1 MVNAVNNACKRWGM
15 SISATKTKTLTV
27 GEQQTNSQPP
37 IMLQS
42 QPLEEVESFS
52 YLGSEISQSNKAE
65 KEVAVRL
72 EKAGKVFQIWRR
84 KVFQSRT
91 LSTATKV
98 QSYQTLVMPVLL
110 YGAETWTVTQHD
122 VRKLKSFQ
130 MRCLRDIL
138 RITLWNRVR
147 NTDILA
153 RTGVLPVE
161 EQLRQRRLQ
170 WFGHVWRMPTNR
182 PQRQLMRCRP
192 SGRKRPTG
200 GAPLRWCDL
209 ISRDLRD
216 IANWT
221 EAVMDRSEWRAQIG
235 QYPNTSEPVAASS
248 HLLVP
253 AQRP

>member
-1 MVNAVNNACKRWGM
+1 MAT
-15 SISATKTKTLTV
+15 SATKTKTLTV

-65 KEVAVRL
+65 KEVAVIL
-72 EKAGKVFQIWRR
+72 EKPGKVFQIWRR

-98 QSYQTLVMPVLL
+98 RSYQTLVMPVLL

-122 VRKLKSFQ
+122 IRKLKSFQ
-130 MRCLRDIL
+130 MRCLQDIL
-138 RITLWNRVR
+138 GITLWNRVR

-161 EQLRQRRLQ
+161 EQLRQRCLQ
-170 WFGHVWRMPTNR
+170 WFGHV
-182 PQRQLMRCRP
+182 
-192 SGRKRPTG
+192 
-200 GAPLRWCDL
+200 
-209 ISRDLRD
+209 
-216 IANWT
+216 
-221 EAVMDRSEWRAQIG
+221 
-235 QYPNTSEPVAASS
+235 
-248 HLLVP
+248 
-253 AQRP
+253 